1 LVAAG
6 NPFKAPTPAEGP
18 GLCDPA
24 RRNPFP
30 AHWGDIARSRAAAA
44 VSGNN
49 RREQRRFSLALKLTY
64 TLKSGEHGSGDV
76 SNMGSSGLLFQC
88 GHRFVKDELIKVSL
102 EWPYLLDGSCPLQL
116 CMYGRILRSGDSGTA
131 VATTRYEFRTARRTV
146 PAEPVPTAARPLEAG
161 VRSKRRTAPSKF

>member
-24 RRNPFP
+24 HENLFP
-30 AHWGDIARSRAAAA
+30 LHLRDIGRSHAVAAGD
-44 VSGNN
+44 N
-49 RREQRRFSLALKLTY
+49 RREQRRFPLALKLTY
-64 TLKSGEHGSGDV
+64 TLKSGEHGSGEL

-88 GHRFVKDELIKVSL
+88 GHRFVKGELINVSL

-116 CMYGRILRSGDSGTA
+116 CVHGRILRSGDFGTA
-131 VATTRYEFRTARRTV
+131 VATMKHEFRTARRKTT
-146 PAEPVPTAARPLEAG
+146 AEPIPTTPGPLEPRP
-161 VRSKRRTAPSKF
+161 RSKRGTAPSSS